1 MKNLNWLQFF
11 AEGGAPAGEGDG
23 GATAG
28 ETGSPAAAGQESEQ
42 STLEKLGVPKDK
54 AAKFAA
60 SMKRRGMETKGQ
72 TQTVAPVTSSDAPD
86 SGAAPAQPKPTWDD
100 ILKDP
105 EYKKAF
111 DEQVQGIIQK
121 RFRSTMEREQRYD
134 ELNPALE
141 MLAKKYGKDIG
152 DFKGLAQAIVDDD
165 ELYKDRAATMGVDV
179 KTAKELTQN
188 EIELTKLR
196 DFRENNIRAQQVRDH
211 MDRLNAQANELR
223 AEFPD
228 FSLEREMQNDTFVR
242 LTAPN
247 SGLSVK
253 DAFYAIHHK
262 EIEAARQQK
271 LTQQAMAAATAS
283 VRAGQSRPKENGST
297 TPATITRVP
306 PAQRSKAEREELKRR
321 INAAAAN
328 GKKLPIDF

>member
-1 MKNLNWLQFF
+1 MKNLYWLQFF

-23 GATAG
+23 GAEAG

-60 SMKRRGMETKGQ
+60 SMKRRGVETKGQ
-72 TQTVAPVTSSDAPD
+72 AQAADLTATSGTAD
-86 SGAAPAQPKPTWDD
+86 SGAAPAQPKSTWDD
-100 ILKDP
+100 ILNDP

-121 RFRSTMEREQRYD
+121 RFRTSMEREQKYD
-134 ELNPALE
+134 KLNPALE

-152 DFKGLAQAIVDDD
+152 DFDGLAQAIVDDD
-165 ELYKDRAATMGVDV
+165 SLYEAKAATMGVDV

-196 DFRENNIRAQQVRDH
+196 SFRENNIKAQQARDH
-211 MDRLNAQANELR
+211 MSRLTAQANELR
-223 AEFPD
+223 TEFPE
-228 FSLEREMQNDTFVR
+228 FNLERELQNDTFVR

-262 EIEAARQQK
+262 EIEAAKQQK

>member
-1 MKNLNWLQFF
+1 MIKLYWLQFF

-23 GATAG
+23 GAAAG

-60 SMKRRGMETKGQ
+60 SIKRRGMETKGQ
-72 TQTVAPVTSSDAPD
+72 TQTADPVTSSDAPD

-165 ELYKDRAATMGVDV
+165 SLYEAKAATMGVDV
-179 KTAKELTQN
+179 KTAK
-188 EIELTKLR
+188 
-196 DFRENNIRAQQVRDH
+196 
-211 MDRLNAQANELR
+211 
-223 AEFPD
+223 
-228 FSLEREMQNDTFVR
+228 
-242 LTAPN
+242 
-247 SGLSVK
+247 
-253 DAFYAIHHK
+253 
-262 EIEAARQQK
+262 
-271 LTQQAMAAATAS
+271 
-283 VRAGQSRPKENGST
+283 
-297 TPATITRVP
+297 
-306 PAQRSKAEREELKRR
+306 
-321 INAAAAN
+321 
-328 GKKLPIDF
+328 

>member
-1 MKNLNWLQFF
+1 MEKLDWLQYF

-23 GATAG
+23 GAAAG

-60 SMKRRGMETKGQ
+60 AQKRRGVETKVQ
-72 TQTVAPVTSSDAPD
+72 AQAAEPVTPSGTAD
-86 SGAAPAQPKPTWDD
+86 SGAAPAQPRSTWDD

-121 RFRSTMEREQRYD
+121 RFKSTMEREQKYD
-134 ELNPALE
+134 KLNPALE
-141 MLAKKYGKDIG
+141 MLAKKYGKDTG
-152 DFKGLAQAIVDDD
+152 DFDGLAQAIVDDD
-165 ELYKDRAATMGVDV
+165 ELYKAKAATMGVDV

-196 DFRENNIRAQQVRDH
+196 NLQANSIKAQQAMDH
-211 MDRLNAQANELR
+211 MNRLTAQANELR
-223 AEFPD
+223 TEFPD
-228 FSLEREMQNDTFVR
+228 FNLEREMQNDTFVR

-262 EIEAARQQK
+262 EIEEARQQK

-283 VRAGQSRPKENGST
+283 VRAGQSRPKENGSA

-321 INAAAAN
+321 IYAASAN